1 MADAPYDPYVPKAG
15 ADQSGGQSRTQALQ
29 GEIDATVQVMRK
41 NIENVAQR
49 GDRLDVLQDKTDN
62 LAESA
67 QGFRR
72 GANRVRKQMWWK
84 DMKMRVCIVVGIIL
98 LLVVI
103 IVPSGELPLA
113 SEDLPSKEQKKLTR
127 QTTVV
132 ATR

>member
-1 MADAPYDPYVPKAG
+1 MADAPYDPYVPKGG
-15 ADQSGGQSRTQALQ
+15 ADNQAGGVSRTQALQ

-103 IVPSGELPLA
+103 IVPS
-113 SEDLPSKEQKKLTR
+113 
-127 QTTVV
+127 VV